1 ELDRILF
8 PAKRQVAAGLLVAR
22 GRTQRA
28 GEGKIM
34 ILNDEELKVVREQL
48 SLIEDALAS
57 LRRRV
62 TNERNLAVYSEG
74 YVDQIAEL
82 KAEIAKYERAA
93 KKEPANGKAKSAKKP
108 APARRKKAAP

>member
-1 ELDRILF
+1 MI
-8 PAKRQVAAGLLVAR
+8 
-22 GRTQRA
+22 RT
-28 GEGKIM
+28 
-34 ILNDEELKVVREQL
+34 DEQLAVVREQL
-48 SLIEDALAS
+48 GRIERALGS

-62 TNERNLAVYSEG
+62 TNERNFAVYSEG

-93 KKEPANGKAKSAKKP
+93 KKEPANGKGKSAKKP

>member
-1 ELDRILF
+1 
-8 PAKRQVAAGLLVAR
+8 
-22 GRTQRA
+22 
-28 GEGKIM
+28 M
-34 ILNDEELKVVREQL
+34 IRKDE
-48 SLIEDALAS
+48 ALAFLRKQLGHLERALGD

-62 TNERNLAVYSEG
+62 TNERNFAVYSEG

>member
-1 ELDRILF
+1 
-8 PAKRQVAAGLLVAR
+8 
-22 GRTQRA
+22 
-28 GEGKIM
+28 M

-62 TNERNLAVYSEG
+62 TNERNFAVYSEG

-82 KAEIAKYERAA
+82 KAEIEAY
-93 KKEPANGKAKSAKKP
+93 KKSDKRNGKTDGKGAK
-108 APARRKKAAP
+108 RGRKAS